1 MLSRGR
7 MQGPGWYN
15 RLVTDKL
22 PQESQVERPGKW
34 TYDDLAVLPDDGK
47 RHEIIDG
54 EHYVTPSPIT
64 KHQVVLGDLYYLIRA
79 YLADHPVGRV
89 YLSPL
94 DVVFSRFDVVE
105 PDLLFV
111 SNERREVVAQ
121 KNVQGAPDL
130 AVEIVSESNRRYD
143 EITKRQLYERYGVSE
158 YWIVDPEIET
168 VKVYRR
174 TGGAFARAAELSNE
188 AGDELTSPLMP
199 GLDIPL
205 HSLFAE

>member
-1 MLSRGR
+1 M
-7 MQGPGWYN
+7 
-15 RLVTDKL
+15 TDKL

-34 TYDDLAVLPDDGK
+34 TYDDLAVLPYDGK

-54 EHYVTPSPIT
+54 EHYVTPSPIM
-64 KHQVVLGDLYYLIRA
+64 KHQVVLGELHYRIRT

-89 YLSPL
+89 FLSPL

-111 SNERREVVAQ
+111 SNERREVVTQ

-130 AVEIVSESNRRYD
+130 AVEILSESNRRYD
-143 EITKRQLYERYGVSE
+143 EITKRQLYDRYGVSE

-174 TGGAFARAAELSNE
+174 TGGAFARVAELSNE

-199 GLDIPL
+199 GLAIPL
-205 HSLFAE
+205 RTLFAE